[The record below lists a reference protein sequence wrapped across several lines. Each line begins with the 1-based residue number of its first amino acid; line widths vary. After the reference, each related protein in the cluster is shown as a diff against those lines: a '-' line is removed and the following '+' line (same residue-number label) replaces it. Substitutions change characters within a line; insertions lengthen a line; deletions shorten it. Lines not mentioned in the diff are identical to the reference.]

1 MVRGCPL
8 ALLVAVV
15 TLAHAPAAEVPVKA
29 ADWWAVQPLK
39 KPAVPAGAANPV
51 DAFVWVKLAEKK
63 LTAAAPADQRTLIR
77 RVTHDLT
84 GLPPTPAEIDAFLAD
99 ASPDAYTKLVDR
111 LLTSPRHG
119 ERQARRWMDAVHFA
133 ETHGHDQDRVREHA
147 WPYRDY
153 LINAFNGDT
162 SYSRFVREQ
171 VAGDALYP
179 DDPRATVALGLLAAG
194 PWDESTLRDIR
205 EDTLDRQ
212 MGRYLDRDDIVTT
225 VMQTFT
231 STTVHCARCHDHKFD
246 PIPQADYYALQAVFA
261 GADRGN
267 RPADADPAVA
277 AKRAALL
284 VQKRNLTA
292 GMIEGPSDQ
301 LRRRAAEIVDARKI
315 ADAQWKVLTPETYTS
330 AGGAELVRKPDGSIL
345 SQGKRPDM
353 ETVTVT
359 ATVPGEQF
367 TGLRLEVL
375 TDKALPLHGPG
386 RQDNGNL
393 HLTEIAVQ
401 LFKAGAEKPETLTIA
416 GATADFNQTDWTI
429 QHALDGNEKTAW
441 GIHPEVGKPHVAV
454 LPLSKAVTVPAGSK
468 VVVTLKQLHG
478 TGHIIGKFRLSA
490 TSASMVPPALSVAL
504 QTRLATPLAQWP
516 DAAVGE
522 YIRIEGLQ
530 KVEAALAALPAR
542 ALVYAVGST
551 IIPDGGHQGS
561 PKPRVVNMLNRGEIS
576 KPMAVAAPGSLESV
590 PLPSRFKLAN
600 ADDEAARRA
609 ALAEWLTSKDN
620 PLVWRSIVNRVWAWH
635 FGAGLVPTVN
645 DFGAMGGKPSHPE
658 LLDWLAADFRD
669 GKQSLKDLHRLIV
682 TSETYRQSTQFRIAD
697 FGLRIE
703 DKPRTGPAVFG
714 GLVFNP
720 QSAIRNPQSE
730 DPENHWLARM
740 NRQRLDAEQI
750 RDTVLLAAGRLDL
763 TMGGPSDR
771 QFALRPGV
779 HVTPVVDYAAFD
791 LDADAGRRRSVYR
804 FLFRTLPD
812 PLMDSLDCPAGD
824 TLAPL
829 RVNSVTVQQALAMW
843 NSAFMLRHADHLAKR
858 LNEEAKTPEAKL
870 RLATTWCWGRL
881 PTTGEEKAL
890 LEHATKHGWPSL
902 CRVLFN
908 SNEFVFVN

>member
-1 MVRGCPL
+1 MRRGCLL
-8 ALLVAVV
+8 AMLVVAG
-15 TLAHAPAAEVPVKA
+15 LSQADQPPVKA

-39 KPAVPAGAANPV
+39 KPAVPAGAVNPV
-51 DAFVWVKLAEKK
+51 DAFVRAKLAEKK
-63 LTAAAPADQRTLIR
+63 LTAAPEADRRTLIR

-84 GLPPTPAEIDAFLAD
+84 GLPPTPAEIDAFLTDTA
-99 ASPDAYTKLVDR
+99 PDAYAKVVDR
-111 LLTSPRHG
+111 LLGSPRHG

-153 LINAFNGDT
+153 LINSFNADT
-162 SYSRFVREQ
+162 PYARFVKEQ

-179 DDPRATVALGLLAAG
+179 ANPQATVALGLLAAG

-231 STTVHCARCHDHKFD
+231 STTVQCARCHDHKFD
-246 PIPQADYYALQAVFA
+246 PIPQTDYYALQAVFA

-267 RPADADPAVA
+267 RLADTDPAVS

-284 VQKRNLTA
+284 VQKRNLTS
-292 GMIEGPSDQ
+292 GIVEGPAEE
-301 LRRRAAEIVDARKI
+301 LRQHAAKLIDARKT

-345 SQGKRPDM
+345 SQGKRPEV
-353 ETVTVT
+353 ETTTVT
-359 ATVPGEQF
+359 ATVPGESL

-375 TDKALPLHGPG
+375 PDESLPMRGPG
-386 RQDNGNL
+386 RQGNGNL
-393 HLTEIAVQ
+393 HLTEIAVE
-401 LFKAGAEKPETLTIA
+401 LFKVGAEKAEPLTIV
-416 GATADFNQTDWTI
+416 GATADFNQSDWTI

-441 GIHPEVGKPHVAV
+441 GIHPEVGKPHHAV
-454 LPLSKAVTVPAGSK
+454 LPFAKAVTVPAGSK
-468 VVVTLKQLHG
+468 ISVTLKQLHG
-478 TGHIIGKFRLSA
+478 TGHVIGKFRLSA
-490 TSASMVPPALSVAL
+490 TTATAVPPALPADL
-504 QTRLATPLAQWP
+504 QTRLATPVAQWP
-516 DAAVGE
+516 DAAVGQFV
-522 YIRIEGLQ
+522 RVQNLQQIET
-530 KVEAALAALPAR
+530 ALAALPATS
-542 ALVYAVGST
+542 LVYAAGAT
-551 IIPDGGHQGS
+551 ILPDGGHKGS
-561 PKPRVVNMLNRGEIS
+561 PTPRVVNVLKRGEIGR
-576 KPMAVAAPGSLESV
+576 PGAVAAPGGLECV
-590 PLPSRFKLAN
+590 PMPPRFALPDMTN
-600 ADDEAARRA
+600 EAARRA

-620 PLVWRSIVNRVWAWH
+620 PIVWRSIVNRAWAWH
-635 FGAGLVPTVN
+635 FGTGLVPTVN
-645 DFGAMGGKPSHPE
+645 DFGAMGGKPSHPD

-669 GKQSLKDLHRLIV
+669 GKQSLKDLHRLLV
-682 TSETYRQSTQFRIAD
+682 TSDTYRQATQAPSAD
-697 FGLRIE
+697 
-703 DKPRTGPAVFG
+703 
-714 GLVFNP
+714 
-720 QSAIRNPQSE
+720 
-730 DPENHWLARM
+730 DPENRWLARQ

-750 RDTVLLAAGRLDL
+750 RDVILLASGRLDL
-763 TMGGPSDR
+763 KMGGPSDR

-829 RVNSVTVQQALAMW
+829 RANSVTVQQALAMW
-843 NSAFMLRHADHLAKR
+843 NSAFMLRHADHLAKQ
-858 LNEEAKTPEAKL
+858 LGEQAKTPEARM

-881 PTTGEEKAL
+881 PTAKEEAAL
-890 LEHATKHGWPSL
+890 LEYAAKHGWPSA